1 MIAESNWTFEQHFLA
16 GLIRWRPV
24 REMVTLASGVEEKRG
39 MAAKKGAD
47 SKSKPAV
54 STLEPVKL
62 QKLPAWAWI
71 VGAVLVIGIIFT
83 GYRTVQTQEHLE
95 TVQSQ
100 LESSKQATDQAKTE
114 NVGLEKRTVSLISEL
129 EKANAHNSELQTKLD
144 NATSEGKSVRSQLET
159 SQSRFGATQSEL
171 ESAKKAIEIT
181 MAQAEAVKTQAAN
194 LNLELEK
201 ANAEIVR
208 LKSELGNAPRAV
220 SPLAAPEGI
229 MVSSF
234 IGATV
239 YSGSDENL
247 GEVKDVLLADSSGQA
262 QAIIDAG
269 EKDVAVD
276 LAQLKIA
283 ATSDGL
289 KVLLNATKAD
299 LESLPEFKKQ

>member
-1 MIAESNWTFEQHFLA
+1 
-16 GLIRWRPV
+16 
-24 REMVTLASGVEEKRG
+24 MVTLASGVEEKRG
-39 MAAKKGAD
+39 RAVKKGAEPR
-47 SKSKPAV
+47 SKPTV
-54 STLEPVKL
+54 STLEPVDL
-62 QKLPAWAWI
+62 QKLPAWAWT

-208 LKSELGNAPRAV
+208 LKSELENAPPAV
-220 SPLAAPEGI
+220 SP
-229 MVSSF
+229 
-234 IGATV
+234 
-239 YSGSDENL
+239 
-247 GEVKDVLLADSSGQA
+247 
-262 QAIIDAG
+262 
-269 EKDVAVD
+269 
-276 LAQLKIA
+276 
-283 ATSDGL
+283 
-289 KVLLNATKAD
+289 
-299 LESLPEFKKQ
+299 